1 MAYTNIRLHP
11 VLRVIYFLL
20 RVYAWAGTRVFYRR
34 RTVLGTENL
43 RFDGPAIVISNHP
56 STLMDVL
63 NVGIPIRQEMFFLA
77 NYGLFK
83 HPVSNWILT
92 RLFCIPVKRREDVA
106 EGEDRNN
113 DAAFEASYRHLEAGG
128 VLYIAAEGVS
138 WMNRWVRP
146 FKTGT
151 ARIAF
156 GAEQRNNWQLDVK
169 IIPVGLS
176 YNAPNLFRSDIVVHF
191 GAPIKAAEW
200 QESVKQDAEKAVDD
214 FTVYLEQTVRNLT
227 IDTRD
232 EAGERVVGHWEKMLQ
247 NTAPVSA
254 EAAFHRSRQMIAQ
267 HLDNQLLVDKTESYF
282 SRLAKSGANDLGAQ
296 SAFAGMKTSQILL
309 LILGLPF
316 FMAGWIFWA
325 IPCFLPWWLAK
336 KMKLYI
342 GYDSNI
348 KVLAG
353 SFTFGIALSWAPW
366 ALGIHNQWS
375 AGLVILCCIGLGYF
389 VEHYQDV
396 WKKWQ
401 SCRRFRSLSVGEQ
414 QALQAERAE
423 LLRDLSGGA

>member
-1 MAYTNIRLHP
+1 MSYKNIRLHP
-11 VLRVIYFLL
+11 VLRIIYFFL
-20 RVYAWAGTRVFYRR
+20 RVYAWVGTRVFYRR
-34 RTVLGTENL
+34 RTVLGAEHL

-83 HPVSNWILT
+83 HPVSNWLLT

-113 DAAFEASYRHLEAGG
+113 DAAFEASFQHLEASGI
-128 VLYIAAEGVS
+128 LYIAAEGVS

-156 GAEQRNNWQLDVK
+156 SVEQRNAWNLDMK

-176 YNAPNLFRSDIVVHF
+176 YNTPNLFRSDLVVHF
-191 GAPIKAAEW
+191 GAPVKVGEW
-200 QESVKQDAEKAVDD
+200 RQAWQQDPEKAVDD
-214 FTVYLEQTVRNLT
+214 FTSHLEQTVRSLT

-232 EAGERVVGHWEKMLQ
+232 ETGERVVGHWEEMLQ
-247 NTAPVSA
+247 HSAPVSA
-254 EAAFHRSRQMIAQ
+254 EAAFHRSQNIVAQ
-267 HLDNQLLVDKTESYF
+267 HIDNQQLVENTESYF
-282 SRLAKSGANDLGAQ
+282 SRLAKAGANDLGVQ
-296 SAFAGMKTSQILL
+296 MAFTGIKTGQMLML
-309 LILGLPF
+309 MLGLPF
-316 FMAGWIFWA
+316 FIAGWIFWV

-342 GYDSNI
+342 GYDSNV

-353 SFTFGIALSWAPW
+353 SFTFGIALWWAPW
-366 ALGIHNQWS
+366 IVGMHNQWS
-375 AGLVILCCIGLGYF
+375 AALVILACIALGYF
-389 VEHYQDV
+389 VEQYQDV

-401 SCRRFRSLSVGEQ
+401 SYRRFRNLPVVEQ
-414 QALQAERAE
+414 QALQAQRAE
-423 LLRDLSGGA
+423 IIQKLF